1 MTKEYMEEYRQL
13 KKRVSALMDLH
24 SSLLA
29 GAYARTPKDVDPKRD
44 TPGNLAVERAG
55 VGDLVASLS
64 ATIQKMQTEV
74 DRFMETIDDP
84 LVRALVSLRYE
95 STLTWNE
102 TAEKLGNGSSEAT
115 RMIWVRYCESHGI
128 E

>member
-1 MTKEYMEEYRQL
+1 MTREFMEHYRQL
-13 KKRVSALMDLH
+13 KKRVAALQDLH

-29 GAYARTPKDVDPKRD
+29 GAYARTPKDIDPKRD
-44 TPGNLAVERAG
+44 TPGTLAVERAG

-74 DRFMETIDDP
+74 DSFMETIDDP
-84 LVRALVSLRYE
+84 IVRAIVSLRYE
-95 STLTWNE
+95 SALTWNE
-102 TAEKLGNGSSEAT
+102 TAEQIGNQSGEAT
-115 RMIWVRYCESHGI
+115 RMIWVRYCDSHQV